1 MDIRKMKPHLY
12 ADLTLHSILAQ
23 FTNKGLNQEKNKQTS
38 ISSRDPDALFCAVI
52 YK

>member
-23 FTNKGLNQEKNKQTS
+23 FTNKGPNQEKKKKIPVFHLETQMPFS
-38 ISSRDPDALFCAVI
+38 VL
-52 YK
+52 

>member
-23 FTNKGLNQEKNKQTS
+23 FTNKGLNQEKKNTS
-38 ISSRDPDALFCAVI
+38 ISSRDQMPFSVL
-52 YK
+52 

>member
-23 FTNKGLNQEKNKQTS
+23 FTNKGLNQEKKKIPVFHLETQMPFS
-38 ISSRDPDALFCAVI
+38 VL
-52 YK
+52 

>member
-23 FTNKGLNQEKNKQTS
+23 FTNKGLNQEKKKMAGREASQ
-38 ISSRDPDALFCAVI
+38 DQ
-52 YK
+52 

>member
-23 FTNKGLNQEKNKQTS
+23 FTNKGPNQEKKKKYQYF
-38 ISSRDPDALFCAVI
+38 I
-52 YK
+52 